1 MAGHGGRVRTGGQ
14 SAVAAGFLLLAACLA
29 GVPLYVSAAGSEA
42 VQLAI
47 GSTCPADVALHL
59 PLPSGADENALGELL
74 DQLDGVAPPIST
86 RFATA
91 DFASSTDPDGVQ
103 RRLVAIERTGAGA
116 QFEPGFGELAERQ
129 LVVQRSMADVYG
141 VSVGDA
147 LNLTE
152 RRTKRTARATIAQV
166 VSTIPVQPEPAFW
179 CGQRGLLRPT
189 ALGDLRPPVVFASA
203 DVLDRLGANLV
214 DVEVRALDVRTLDD
228 ARAMRDQFAQAI
240 DRHRSRVVGAGNPDA
255 AGFVGTEGMSTV
267 VSRGEALA
275 GTIGRA
281 TAPVRVAGVLASLAV
296 LVAAAMM
303 VARERRR
310 ELRLAA
316 LRGVSPFVTARR
328 LAADVSG
335 AAVVG
340 TVLGGVVALVAVR
353 TLGPTPELEPR
364 ALREAM
370 VFVLVGA
377 VVGLVL
383 VAAVAAVTGDRFV
396 DAAPR
401 RTWAR
406 WVPWELPLVALAFV
420 SAARLRDGGGLRMVG
435 PQSRGGELLAQAFPL
450 LAVAASVAVIAR
462 PLRYSIGV
470 LRRRGRSWPAPIRLG
485 WRRALAEPAL
495 ATGLVLSVTLAV
507 SCVALS
513 GMLSAS
519 AERQLSDKAATF
531 IGSDLAIALTDAV
544 EVPTSLVAN
553 STTVARTE
561 GRLQGDRPDG
571 EPFPAQASD
580 VIGVDRATF
589 GRGAVWS
596 DRGPDPTID
605 ELFAALDDAVA
616 AGSLPAIVV
625 GGDMVGLTDGV
636 GVPVVLDARGT
647 ELRLIPVASTTV
659 FPGMRSSTATFVVDA
674 AALRAT
680 GADVTDVLWLRDPP
694 PTAVQDVVDAGGRT
708 RSVVAR
714 ADVFDVVSFR
724 AQRWAYDALAAF
736 GVLVGIVV
744 LVLQLLVLEAR
755 APTRRM
761 SEVVLRRAGSNVA
774 ARWWASV
781 IESAVPLVGGAAVG
795 AVIAR
800 WVAGRSV
807 PRLDPLPTLRPPGV
821 VVVPVGWLVTALV
834 VVAVSALVLGALAA
848 RSTGRGETMEVIRGT
863 A

>member
-1 MAGHGGRVRTGGQ
+1 MKWGAQ
-14 SAVAAGFLLLAACLA
+14 SAIAAGFVLLGACLA

-42 VQLAI
+42 AQLALA
-47 GSTCPADVALHL
+47 STCPADVALHL
-59 PLPSGADENALGELL
+59 PMPSDADESALADVL
-74 DQLDGVAPPIST
+74 DQLDGVAAPIRT

-91 DFASSTDPDGVQ
+91 DFTSSTDPDGVQ
-103 RRLVAIERTGAGA
+103 RRLVAIERTGAGD
-116 QFEPGFGELAERQ
+116 QFEPGFGVLPPGQ
-129 LVVQRSMADVYG
+129 LVVQQSMADVYG
-141 VSVGDA
+141 VSVGDEVT
-147 LNLTE
+147 LTE
-152 RRTKRTARATIAQV
+152 RRTKRTAAATLSQV
-166 VSTIPVQPEPAFW
+166 VTTIPVQPEPAFW

-189 ALGDLRPPVVFASA
+189 ALGDLRPPVVFASS
-203 DVLDRLGANLV
+203 DILDRLGADVV
-214 DVEVRALDVRTLDD
+214 DVEVRALEVRTLDD
-228 ARAMRDQFAQAI
+228 ARAVRDQFVRAI
-240 DRHRSRVVGAGNPDA
+240 GLHRSQVVGAGDPDA
-255 AGFVGTEGMSTV
+255 AGLVGTEGMSTV

-281 TAPVRVAGVLASLAV
+281 TAPVRVAGVLASFAV

-303 VARERRR
+303 LARERRR
-310 ELRLAA
+310 ELRLFS
-316 LRGVSPFVTARR
+316 LRGVSPLVTARR
-328 LAADVSG
+328 LALDVSG
-335 AAVVG
+335 AVLVG
-340 TVLGGVVALVAVR
+340 TLLGGGVAVLAVR

-364 ALREAM
+364 VLREAA
-370 VFVLVGA
+370 LIALAGA
-377 VVGLVL
+377 AVGLL
-383 VAAVAAVTGDRFV
+383 VVATVAAVTGDRFV

-401 RTWAR
+401 RSWVR
-406 WVPWELPLVALAFV
+406 WVPWELPFVALAVV
-420 SAARLRDGGGLRMVG
+420 SAARLQDGGGLRMVG

-450 LAVAASVAVIAR
+450 LAVGATVAVLAR
-462 PLRYSIGV
+462 PLRFAVGV
-470 LRRRGRSWPAPIRLG
+470 LGRRGGSWPAPVRLG

-495 ATGLVLSVTLAV
+495 AVGLVLSVTSAV

-519 AERQLSDKAATF
+519 AERQLNDKAATF
-531 IGSDLAIALTDAV
+531 IGSDLAITLTDAV
-544 EVPTSLVAN
+544 DVPTSLAAN

-561 GRLQGDRPDG
+561 GRLEGDGPDG

-580 VIGVDRATF
+580 VIGVDRSSF

-596 DRGPDPTID
+596 DRGSGPSID
-605 ELFAALDDAVA
+605 ELLSALDESVA

-625 GGDMVGLTDGV
+625 GGDLFGLTQGV
-636 GVPVVLDARGT
+636 GAPLLLDARGT
-647 ELRLIPVASTTV
+647 ELRLAPVASTTV
-659 FPGMRSSTATFVVDA
+659 FPGMRSSTVTFVVDA
-674 AALRAT
+674 GALRAT
-680 GADVTDVLWLRDPP
+680 GVDVTEVLWLRDPP
-694 PTAVQDVVDAGGRT
+694 PTAVRDVVEAGGRT

-755 APTRRM
+755 APSRRL
-761 SEVVLRRAGSNVA
+761 SEVVLRRTGSNVT

-807 PRLDPLPTLRPPGV
+807 PLSDPLPTLQPPGL
-821 VVVPVGWLVTALV
+821 VVVPVGWLVAALV
-834 VVAVSALVLGALAA
+834 VVAASAVVLGALAA
-848 RSTGRGETMEVIRGT
+848 WSTGRGQTMEVVRGT